1 LRLKD
6 GDQGLPAEAGRA
18 GKHSSESKEAELD
31 FANKAYTLAKRAQE
45 QARERKEK
53 QKAREDI
60 DSRIRCNQAQH
71 AVCAPLRLC
80 VCDFVRARIVCLCVC
95 LRVSVWPCFH
105 SHRAVEQHNALEH
118 ACAEER
124 LKA

>member
-1 LRLKD
+1 MHTRACTHQCCSTLNCLRLKD
-6 GDQGLPAEAGRA
+6 GDQGLPAEVGRA

-95 LRVSVWPCFH
+95 
-105 SHRAVEQHNALEH
+105 SHAQSGDAIT
-118 ACAEER
+118 
-124 LKA
+124 